1 MKSLAV
7 YRKSHTGLRPYSCH
21 ICGKA
26 FVRKDIMQ
34 EHVRGHDPTKPNYV
48 CQECGMGFARR
59 FSLQAHIFH
68 HNPDN
73 RFKCSLCP
81 KSYLTRSNLRRHEET
96 HAEKQT
102 CPNCNAVVM
111 HLKLH
116 RKTCG
121 TNKTF
126 PCTSCGK
133 VFSQKRYLAQHK
145 LSHETPTYE
154 CVGVIKCLNID
165 HPKIS

>member
-1 MKSLAV
+1 MHSLTFVNTCFRMDNNGCVCVDCGKSYKTMKSLAV
-7 YRKSHTGLRPYSCH
+7 HRKSHTGLRPYSCH
-21 ICGKA
+21 KS

-34 EHVRGHDPTKPNYV
+34 EHARGHDPTQPNYV

-73 RFKCSLCP
+73 RFKCSLCQ
-81 KSYLTRSNLRRHEET
+81 KSHLTRSNLRRHEET

-121 TNKTF
+121 TNETF
-126 PCTSCGK
+126 LWK
-133 VFSQKRYLAQHK
+133 
-145 LSHETPTYE
+145 
-154 CVGVIKCLNID
+154 GV
-165 HPKIS
+165 